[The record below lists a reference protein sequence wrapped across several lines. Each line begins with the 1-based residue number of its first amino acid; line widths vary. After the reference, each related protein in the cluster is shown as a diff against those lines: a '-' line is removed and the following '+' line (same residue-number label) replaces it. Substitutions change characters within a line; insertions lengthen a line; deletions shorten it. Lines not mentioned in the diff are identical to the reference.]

1 MQNVRRW
8 FGRGLKLL
16 DLYGGMSFAPLGT
29 QWISRIRTFG
39 PLVWSVRGHLR
50 SPPSGSETAPTTAML
65 VKERTDMNLNCEPM
79 RRRALIALRGP
90 LALSLMMLTVTAA
103 PAQQEVPPAAD
114 PPVPAT
120 PVDPRPDTPTPDPRP
135 EDPAFEGVAG
145 QIVEIR
151 ERQIVVL
158 PNDSRQKVAFRVPEG
173 ARILINR
180 EQADLSNLKVG
191 DRVRITAAARGSD
204 LAREVLAARM
214 TPSPAPRPG
223 PAGRQQPEQRDQEI
237 DVATSETGRNR
248 DAGMGLVVTAANG
261 GVMVVDAQENS
272 PADRAGLRAG
282 DLLASLE
289 DQELRSPQEF
299 VQSVREKRPGEKA
312 TLMVMRGGRA
322 IKGDVTL
329 ARREA
334 APDVIIRRPASAVQ
348 PAANGAEVEH
358 EFDVST
364 EVPAGTAPAGTA
376 VAPAG
381 GANPQPGGDLQRV
394 ERTLQ
399 LLLQEIRALRQE
411 LRGNAAAPG
420 NQPGAPEVNA
430 TATESPR
437 GDRD

>member
-1 MQNVRRW
+1 MRAGRLGGLELLVPLRRHVVCT
-8 FGRGLKLL
+8 RE
-16 DLYGGMSFAPLGT
+16 T
-29 QWISRIRTFG
+29 QWIPRMRTFG
-39 PLVWSVRGHLR
+39 SLVWNVRGHLR
-50 SPPSGSETAPTTAML
+50 SRPSGSETAPTTAML
-65 VKERTDMNLNCEPM
+65 VKERTDMNLNCDPM
-79 RRRALIALRGP
+79 RRRALIALRGA
-90 LALSLMMLTVTAA
+90 LALSLMMLTVSAA
-103 PAQQEVPPAAD
+103 SAQQEVPPAAD
-114 PPVPAT
+114 PPAPAT

-135 EDPAFEGVAG
+135 DDPEFEGVAG
-145 QIVEIR
+145 QIVEIG

-158 PNDSRQKVAFRVPEG
+158 PNDSRQKVAFRVLEG

-204 LAREVLAARM
+204 LAREILAARM
-214 TPSPAPRPG
+214 TPSPAPRPA
-223 PAGRQQPEQRDQEI
+223 PAGRQQPKQQDQEI

-248 DAGMGLVVTAANG
+248 DAGMGLVVTTAANG

-289 DQELRSPQEF
+289 DKELSSPQEF
-299 VQSVREKRPGEKA
+299 VQRVREKRPGEKA

-348 PAANGAEVEH
+348 PAANGAQVEH

-364 EVPAGTAPAGTA
+364 GLPTATAPAGTA

-381 GANPQPGGDLQRV
+381 GANGQPGGDLQRV
-394 ERTLQ
+394 EQTLQ

-411 LRGNAAAPG
+411 MRGNAAAPR
-420 NQPGAPEVNA
+420 NQPGAPEASA

-437 GDRD
+437 D

>member
-1 MQNVRRW
+1 
-8 FGRGLKLL
+8 
-16 DLYGGMSFAPLGT
+16 
-29 QWISRIRTFG
+29 
-39 PLVWSVRGHLR
+39 
-50 SPPSGSETAPTTAML
+50 
-65 VKERTDMNLNCEPM
+65 MNLNCEPM

-90 LALSLMMLTVTAA
+90 LALSLMMLTVSAA
-103 PAQQEVPPAAD
+103 SAQQEVPPAAD
-114 PPVPAT
+114 PAT

-180 EQADLSNLKVG
+180 ERADLSNLKVG

-204 LAREVLAARM
+204 LAREILAARM
-214 TPSPAPRPG
+214 APSPTPRPASR
-223 PAGRQQPEQRDQEI
+223 PDREQPKEEDQEI
-237 DVATSETGRNR
+237 DVQASETGRNR
-248 DAGMGLVVTAANG
+248 DAGMGLVVTTAPNG

-272 PADRAGLRAG
+272 PADRAGLRDG

-289 DQELRSPQEF
+289 DEELRSPQEF
-299 VQSVREKRPGEKA
+299 VQSVREMRPGEKA

-334 APDVIIRRPASAVQ
+334 APDVIIRQPASAVQ
-348 PAANGAEVEH
+348 PAANGAEVEQ

-381 GANPQPGGDLQRV
+381 GANAQPGGDLQRV

-411 LRGNAAAPG
+411 LRGNAAAPR
-420 NQPGAPEVNA
+420 NQPGASEADA